1 MSNYVIS
8 EYSKRKAKQYG
19 VSIKSSTNKKKKI
32 DVFKNDTKIATIGD
46 MNYRDRDYPS
56 YLKTKGKIVADE
68 KKRLYKIR
76 HKKDLESKNGKWA
89 HKVLW

>member
-19 VSIKSSTNKKKKI
+19 VSIKSSTNKNKKI

-46 MNYRDRDYPS
+46 VNYLDYPS

-68 KKRLYKIR
+68 KRRLYKIR

-89 HKVLW
+89 NLILW

>member
-19 VSIKSSTNKKKKI
+19 VTIKSSSNKKKKI

-46 MNYRDRDYPS
+46 VAYLDYSS

-89 HKVLW
+89 HKLLW